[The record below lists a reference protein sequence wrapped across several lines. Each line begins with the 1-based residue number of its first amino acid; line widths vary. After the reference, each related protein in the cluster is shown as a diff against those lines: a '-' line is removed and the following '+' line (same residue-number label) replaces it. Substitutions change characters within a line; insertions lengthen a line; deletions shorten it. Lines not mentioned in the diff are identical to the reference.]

1 MKRTKKILY
10 LLGVLLT
17 MLNFAQANASEKLTD
32 GNEKS
37 PNEAEETTRRN
48 RSCFQKG
55 VQIVSLGY
63 GAPNLGKVFFKSLD
77 RLYPTSTYGGIG
89 PLYLRYEYAIA
100 DQVGLGISLR
110 YLNVKIEYPVVGP
123 NYDAD
128 GNVAAGDST
137 YSYTQ
142 TMSSIGAMVR
152 GNYHFGT
159 SRNLDPYMGIGIGYG
174 NTSFKINLGGDVNG
188 ITNTVSSPIPIAI
201 EATIGAR
208 YFFTESFGMYA
219 EVGYSQ
225 SVVNG
230 GFSFKF

>member
-17 MLNFAQANASEKLTD
+17 TLNFAQASASEKLTD

-55 VQIVSLGY
+55 VQIISVGY

-89 PLYLRYEYAIA
+89 PLFLRYEYAIA

-110 YLNVKIEYPVVGP
+110 YLNTKIEYPVVGP

-128 GNVAAGDST
+128 GNPTLGDST
-137 YSYTQ
+137 YNYTNSM
-142 TMSSIGAMVR
+142 TSIGAMVR
-152 GNYHFGT
+152 ANYHFSTG
-159 SRNLDPYMGIGIGYG
+159 RQLDPYIGLGLGYG
-174 NTSFKINLGGDVNG
+174 TTNFKINQGGDVNG
-188 ITNTVSSPIPIAI
+188 IANTVSSPIPIAI

-208 YFFTESFGMYA
+208 YFFSESIGAYL
-219 EVGYSQ
+219 ELGYSQ
-225 SVVNG
+225 SLVNG
-230 GFSFKF
+230 GIAIKF

>member
-17 MLNFAQANASEKLTD
+17 TLNFAQASASEKLTD

-37 PNEAEETTRRN
+37 PNEAEEITRRN

-55 VQIVSLGY
+55 VQIISVGY

-89 PLYLRYEYAIA
+89 PLFLRYEYAIA

-110 YLNVKIEYPVVGP
+110 YLNTKIEYPVVGP

-128 GNVAAGDST
+128 GNPTLGDST
-137 YSYTQ
+137 YNYTNSM
-142 TMSSIGAMVR
+142 TSIGAMVR
-152 GNYHFGT
+152 ANYHFSTG
-159 SRNLDPYMGIGIGYG
+159 RQLDPYIGLGLGYG
-174 NTSFKINLGGDVNG
+174 TTNFKINQGGDVNG
-188 ITNTVSSPIPIAI
+188 IANTVSSPIPIAI

-208 YFFTESFGMYA
+208 YFFSESIGAYL
-219 EVGYSQ
+219 ELGYSQ
-225 SVVNG
+225 SLVNG
-230 GFSFKF
+230 GIAIKF